1 MQCGSHGYAKTL
13 KQSQNAAHTRADIG
27 KRAHLK
33 NATCA
38 LVRPHKLAARDRP
51 HVQIFV
57 KGSGS
62 QQLPIG
68 RECYGVYRLSML
80 SQMMQALSRL
90 SIPQSAARNSLVS
103 ISISGVAMHHEQ
115 SRLVGYSLMERRRL
129 GPTSIT

>member
-1 MQCGSHGYAKTL
+1 MQCGSHGHAEMP
-13 KQSQNAAHTRADIG
+13 KQSQRAAHTTDYIG

-33 NATCA
+33 DASCA

-51 HVQIFV
+51 HVQILV

-68 RECYGVYRLSML
+68 RECYGVYWLRML
-80 SQMMQALSRL
+80 SQVMQALSRL
-90 SIPQSAARNSLVS
+90 SIPQSAAHDSLLKTP
-103 ISISGVAMHHEQ
+103 GVAIHHKQ
-115 SRLVGYSLMERRRL
+115 GRLVGYLLMDKRRL